1 LSLPASW
8 NRERYAAYAAGAAV
22 AACLVSIALSQIL
35 LATAILLTLPSWR
48 HAEYPRGA
56 WLLLLFFALTL
67 ASAFAHG
74 DPAVAWPQIRKFYVY
89 LVVPSLAAAV
99 SGHAFVRN
107 TLAAAG
113 AAGLASAFWSLVQ
126 YGRKYAAARQAG
138 LDFSQAYVA
147 DRITGF
153 MSHWQTFSGEMMIL
167 FLAAAAFVLFHRPVR
182 WRVAASAALF
192 GLALLLAQTR
202 GMWIGAFAGA
212 LYLLWSWR
220 KPFILA
226 APLLACLVF
235 VAGPQSARDRLV
247 SIVRPRGETDSNS
260 HRIALLRTGLEMAAA
275 NPWLGVGPERVERNF
290 ERYAPPDIPRPFPRS
305 WWYGHLHNIYLQFA
319 ADRGL
324 PAMAAIALFLFW
336 NTFLI
341 LLAAAKAPADTRWML
356 HAIAAASLAMLVTGL
371 FEHNLGDSE
380 VLLLYLGL
388 LTLGASLA
396 GKSRAP
402 EKTA

>member
-1 LSLPASW
+1 MPLPTTW
-8 NRERYAAYAAGAAV
+8 NRERLGACAAGGAV
-22 AACLVSIALSQIL
+22 AASLCSIALSQIL
-35 LATAILLTLPSWR
+35 LAAAILLTIHGWR
-48 HAEYPRGA
+48 RATYPPGA
-56 WLLLLFFALTL
+56 WLLPIFFALTL
-67 ASAFAHG
+67 ASAYAHG

-89 LVVPSLAAAV
+89 LIVPCLAVAC
-99 SGHAFVRN
+99 SGSGFVRN
-107 TLAAAG
+107 TLIAAG
-113 AAGLASAFWSLVQ
+113 ATGLASAFWSIAQ
-126 YGRKYAAARQAG
+126 YGRKYAAANQAG
-138 LDFSQAYVA
+138 KDFSQAYVA

-167 FLAAAAFVLFHRPVR
+167 FLLAAAFLLFHRPIR
-182 WRVAASAALF
+182 WRIAAAAALF

-212 LYLLWSWR
+212 LYLLWCWR

-226 APLLACLVF
+226 APLLAGLVF
-235 VAGPQSARDRLV
+235 VAGPQSVRDRVV

-260 HRIALLRTGLEMAAA
+260 HRIALLRTGLEMTAA
-275 NPWLGVGPERVERNF
+275 NPLLGVGPERVERNF

-324 PAMAAIALFLFW
+324 PAMAAIAAFLFW
-336 NTFLI
+336 NTGLLI
-341 LLAAAKAPADTRWML
+341 FAALRAPASPIRWML
-356 HAIAAASLAMLVTGL
+356 HGLAAASIAILVTGL

-388 LTLGASLA
+388 LTLGAFLA
-396 GKSRAP
+396 RQ
-402 EKTA
+402 E